1 MWRKGSPLTLLVRIQ
16 AGTATFENN
25 MEVPQDIK
33 HRAIL
38 RPTNCTTGYLPHRHR
53 VMKRRGTCIPMF
65 IAAMSIIAKLWKEPR
80 CPSADEWTK
89 KMCFI
94 YTMEYYSVI
103 RRDEYPPFAP
113 RWMDQKGI
121 MLSEIK
127 SSRERQLSYGFT
139 PMWNGRNS
147 MEDIRRRKGKV
158 KGGNERGRWT
168 MRDYWHWETNWRL
181 QKGRGRGMGYPGDG
195 Y

>member
-1 MWRKGSPLTLLVRIQ
+1 
-16 AGTATFENN
+16 
-25 MEVPQDIK
+25 
-33 HRAIL
+33 
-38 RPTNCTTGYLPHRHR
+38 
-53 VMKRRGTCIPMF
+53 MKRRGTCIPMF
-65 IAAMSIIAKLWKEPR
+65 IAAMSLIAKLWKEPR

-89 KMCFI
+89 KMWFI

-158 KGGNERGRWT
+158 KVGNERGR
-168 MRDYWHWETNWRL
+168 
-181 QKGRGRGMGYPGDG
+181 
-195 Y
+195 